1 MIKHLGIIGDW
12 VIGYYLEFGI
22 WVLGIG
28 RWRVTVLTPD
38 ERERY
43 DRQIMIEQI
52 GPEGQ
57 EKLKRSRVVIA
68 GAGGLG
74 SPIAI
79 YLTAAGVG
87 MIRLI
92 DHDRVSMSNLNRQVL
107 HWEED
112 IGKKKV
118 QSAAT
123 KLRKLN
129 PGVKIEAIDEM
140 ITETNVSH
148 LLEGCDA
155 IVDAMDNLP
164 ARYILNRCAI
174 EKNIPFFHGAING
187 FEGRA
192 MTILPGKTACLRCM
206 YRGSV
211 PGEKFPVIGVT
222 PAVIG
227 SIQATEVIKYLL
239 GIGQLLTNR
248 LLMYDGLEAVFTE
261 FAVNRNPDCDHC
273 GSLSVPSLSPGGE
286 RGG

>member
-1 MIKHLGIIGDW
+1 MLK
-12 VIGYYLEFGI
+12 
-22 WVLGIG
+22 
-28 RWRVTVLTPD
+28 PD

-43 DRQIMIEQI
+43 DRQILIEQI

-92 DHDRVSMSNLNRQVL
+92 DHDRVSLSNLNRQIL
-107 HWEED
+107 HREED

-123 KLRKLN
+123 KLRNLN
-129 PGVKIEAIDEM
+129 PGVNIEAIDET
-140 ITETNVSH
+140 ITEANVSR
-148 LLEGCDA
+148 LMDGCDA

-164 ARYILNRCAI
+164 TRYILNRCAI
-174 EKNIPFFHGAING
+174 EKNIPFFHGAIRG

-211 PGEKFPVIGVT
+211 PEEKFPVIGVT

-227 SIQATEVIKYLL
+227 CIQATEVIKHLL

-248 LLMYDGLEAVFTE
+248 LLMYDGLEALFTE
-261 FAVNRNPDCDHC
+261 FAVNRNPECDHC
-273 GSLSVPSLSPGGE
+273 GNFLTPSPPYPSP
-286 RGG
+286 